1 MNLENI
7 KKIIEPALATEKLS
21 LFSLKTKQEF
31 GMNILEVLV
40 DGDKLDSDT
49 LSTVNQKINDLIDS
63 ELPEDYYLEVSSPG
77 AERDIRSL
85 EEANRFIGK
94 YVFFK
99 TKNLEHE
106 GTLEK
111 ITGETL
117 SIKVN
122 LKGRF
127 KTFEINYSDIIK
139 LRLAIKF

>member
-21 LFSLKTKQEF
+21 LYSLKIKQEF

-99 TKNLEHE
+99 TNSMEHE